1 MIALVPKNMK
11 QPAKNYTLL
20 LSILIIAFSVL
31 VKVRVL
37 DHLSIYSDYDEYYTA
52 STFKGFFD
60 PAYIQASQDKMGL
73 LEELQFAGKHALR
86 DSGNSTVYNF
96 IGIILTR
103 ALGFSEIEMRLM
115 SLFFYCFSLFIV
127 VKIFQKFDMA
137 ALQQWLGIFILCF
150 YSSFSQFSVIIRTYS
165 FTLFL
170 VLLLIY
176 YLFVHRPENGLKTF
190 LLTLLLCV
198 AVFFSHFL
206 TVFTLVLIWIY
217 LIITTPSKLRS
228 SVLQGVTMAGV
239 ICMVICFLN
248 WEWITHFLDMSRE
261 IGDENAISALKNR
274 SIPFTWESFSIKSLG
289 FFSKYFF
296 GGNAFHLL
304 GMGMVFNF
312 LFLAIWVVFSIQN
325 RKNHF
330 VLFYNLGGL
339 ITLLL
344 VVKSQHFL
352 PFGPKYNLF
361 YLGFGILGWVL
372 ILKDKI
378 TKTTLLVSSILVI
391 NGLGNVYGN
400 WKGPYPKE
408 IQIVLNGSYKKFQP
422 QQSDE
427 IAKETMVFASSN
439 SDTLTLKNE
448 EELCLFQMIHEKKN
462 CAFVIDP
469 GANTQIEIPGFPKYY
484 GPY

>member
-96 IGIILTR
+96 IGIVLTR

-127 VKIFQKFDMA
+127 VRIFQKFDIA

-190 LLTLLLCV
+190 LLTLLLCYRDWE
-198 AVFFSHFL
+198 
-206 TVFTLVLIWIY
+206 TDR
-217 LIITTPSKLRS
+217 K
-228 SVLQGVTMAGV
+228 SVV
-239 ICMVICFLN
+239 
-248 WEWITHFLDMSRE
+248 
-261 IGDENAISALKNR
+261 
-274 SIPFTWESFSIKSLG
+274 
-289 FFSKYFF
+289 
-296 GGNAFHLL
+296 
-304 GMGMVFNF
+304 
-312 LFLAIWVVFSIQN
+312 
-325 RKNHF
+325 
-330 VLFYNLGGL
+330 
-339 ITLLL
+339 
-344 VVKSQHFL
+344 
-352 PFGPKYNLF
+352 
-361 YLGFGILGWVL
+361 
-372 ILKDKI
+372 
-378 TKTTLLVSSILVI
+378 
-391 NGLGNVYGN
+391 
-400 WKGPYPKE
+400 
-408 IQIVLNGSYKKFQP
+408 
-422 QQSDE
+422 
-427 IAKETMVFASSN
+427 
-439 SDTLTLKNE
+439 
-448 EELCLFQMIHEKKN
+448 
-462 CAFVIDP
+462 
-469 GANTQIEIPGFPKYY
+469 
-484 GPY
+484 